1 MGSAVTTARS
11 PSPRHIAL
19 GVSGELRNT
28 AGSGRGPWHI
38 ARSKALSVGLS
49 NAYFKS
55 LGLLSLVEAR

>member
-28 AGSGRGPWHI
+28 AGSGRWL
-38 ARSKALSVGLS
+38 R
-49 NAYFKS
+49 F
-55 LGLLSLVEAR
+55 LLNQVTHAHLRH